1 MKVFPTSH
9 SKISPPQY
17 SSIFQH
23 RTKIFWTHV
32 DWYIIKRWL
41 RQEALKH
48 SWGLTPFI
56 AVADCCMS
64 IYSYPKLSPTR
75 YSSKF
80 QYWTLIFWPRVDW
93 YIIKR
98 WLRQEALKHSWGL
111 TPFIAVAD
119 CCMSIYSYPK
129 LSPTRYSSKF
139 QYWTLIFWSRV
150 DWYIIKRWPKR
161 EAIKRRGG
169 ELSFNIVADWRMCTF
184 SHPKILR
191 QRSSFRLQYWTLK
204 FE

>member
-23 RTKIFWTHV
+23 RTKIFWTH
-32 DWYIIKRWL
+32 
-41 RQEALKH
+41 
-48 SWGLTPFI
+48 
-56 AVADCCMS
+56 
-64 IYSYPKLSPTR
+64 
-75 YSSKF
+75 
-80 QYWTLIFWPRVDW
+80 VDW

-169 ELSFNIVADWRMCTF
+169 ELSFNIVADWRMCIF

-191 QRSSFRLQYWTLK
+191 QRSSFRLQYWSLIFESHVDWYIIERWPRREALK
-204 FE
+204 RGGGILSLNIVLDGYQRRLHISDVLLLVDGPLHNSLPA

>member
-1 MKVFPTSH
+1 MIKTRGAKTQLGANAIHCCGWLLHEHIFL
-9 SKISPPQY
+9 SKTFADAILLQIS
-17 SSIFQH
+17 ILDLD
-23 RTKIFWTHV
+23 FWPHV

-80 QYWTLIFWPRVDW
+80 QYWTLIFW
-93 YIIKR
+93 
-98 WLRQEALKHSWGL
+98 S
-111 TPFIAVAD
+111 
-119 CCMSIYSYPK
+119 C
-129 LSPTRYSSKF
+129 
-139 QYWTLIFWSRV
+139 V

-169 ELSFNIVADWRMCTF
+169 ELSINIVADWRMCTF